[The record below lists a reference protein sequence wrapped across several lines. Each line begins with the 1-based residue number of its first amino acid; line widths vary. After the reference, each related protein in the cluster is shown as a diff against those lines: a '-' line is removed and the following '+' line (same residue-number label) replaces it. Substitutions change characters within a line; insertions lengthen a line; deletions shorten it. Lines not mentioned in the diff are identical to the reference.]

1 MQGVEQLTQGLASL
15 DISQA
20 PPTPQE
26 PPTMEVKG
34 DVESEL
40 ENSQSAESMQ
50 TQVSSLDMPLSDL
63 YLQI

>member
-1 MQGVEQLTQGLASL
+1 MQGMEQLTQGLASL
-15 DISQA
+15 DITQA
-20 PPTPQE
+20 

-50 TQVSSLDMPLSDL
+50 TQVSPLDMSLSDL
-63 YLQI
+63 CLQI